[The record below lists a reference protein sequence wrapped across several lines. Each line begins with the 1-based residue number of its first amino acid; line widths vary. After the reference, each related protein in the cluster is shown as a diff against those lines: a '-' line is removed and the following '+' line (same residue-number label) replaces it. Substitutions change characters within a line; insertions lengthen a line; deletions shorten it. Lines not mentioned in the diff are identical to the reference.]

1 MSLSPIL
8 SLNCLDLELCSVERS
23 LNIISSLIFQ
33 PSKIS
38 WYMDL
43 DQAGWKGSTV
53 PRCRLWV
60 SGQWAPV
67 CWKHPLSAS
76 APSQAAHWSLESPI
90 RVILSLSLGTF
101 PSHQVSVPHSIM
113 MSSWPL
119 SLIFWEPRVTGARLI
134 VRCVSCDNWH
144 GSMGNNNQ
152 DADQLSW
159 DSPLPPYLTR
169 HTPMAWEVEWVV
181 HGPVLDVWLN

>member
-1 MSLSPIL
+1 MIYGPGPGWMKGFNCPKMSAL
-8 SLNCLDLELCSVERS
+8 SLGTMGSCLLKTS
-23 LNIISSLIFQ
+23 I
-33 PSKIS
+33 
-38 WYMDL
+38 
-43 DQAGWKGSTV
+43 
-53 PRCRLWV
+53 V
-60 SGQWAPV
+60 SQRPQTGD
-67 CWKHPLSAS
+67 
-76 APSQAAHWSLESPI
+76 SLESPI

-101 PSHQVSVPHSIM
+101 PDRHHTMPVPHIIM

-119 SLIFWEPRVTGARLI
+119 SLIFWEPRVTWALLI

-159 DSPLPPYLTR
+159 ESPLPPYLTR
-169 HTPMAWEVEWVV
+169 HTLMAWEVEWVV